1 MRSRVRTLA
10 GVASVAAAGTLLAPA
25 TASSA
30 ERAFRII
37 DRTLLCTPAGQ
48 RTSMTVGATPRL
60 AGYDTAP
67 ATSLSNGAATSSA
80 GVSVGVR
87 TRRTSAHR
95 TGAVWLTPRRCQRTK
110 LRVAFS
116 SKGLDGGRST
126 RPTGEYYR
134 CNAPPT
140 VLVRIRAVFARPTTF
155 ASDPRAPF
163 LSVAKGRIRAA
174 SLAIATLR
182 GRKPLFFAS
191 VQDATGRARVF
202 VARPGCRPR

>member
-1 MRSRVRTLA
+1 LRSMVRTLR
-10 GVASVAAAGTLLAPA
+10 GVACIAAAVTLFVPA

-30 ERAFRII
+30 ETAFRIV

-48 RTSMTVGATPRL
+48 RVRVGATPRL
-60 AGYDTAP
+60 AGYDTSP

-87 TRRTSAHR
+87 TRRTSAHPSG
-95 TGAVWLTPRRCQRTK
+95 TVWLTPRRCQRTK
-110 LRVAFS
+110 LRVAFT

-126 RPTGEYYR
+126 RPTGEYYT
-134 CNAPPT
+134 CNAPPE

-163 LSVAKGRIRAA
+163 LSVAKGRSRAA

-182 GRKPLFFAS
+182 GRKLLFFAS

-202 VARPGCRPR
+202 IARPPCRPQ

>member
-1 MRSRVRTLA
+1 MLA

-30 ERAFRII
+30 ETAFRIV
-37 DRTLLCTPAGQ
+37 DRTFLCTSAGQ
-48 RTSMTVGATPRL
+48 RVTVGATPRL
-60 AGYDTAP
+60 ADYDTSP

-95 TGAVWLTPRRCQRTK
+95 SGAVWLTPRRCQRTK
-110 LRVAFS
+110 LRVAFT

-134 CNAPPT
+134 CNAPPK
-140 VLVRIRAVFARPTTF
+140 VLVRLRAVFARPTTF
-155 ASDPRAPF
+155 GSDPRAPF

-202 VARPGCRPR
+202 VARPPCRPQ